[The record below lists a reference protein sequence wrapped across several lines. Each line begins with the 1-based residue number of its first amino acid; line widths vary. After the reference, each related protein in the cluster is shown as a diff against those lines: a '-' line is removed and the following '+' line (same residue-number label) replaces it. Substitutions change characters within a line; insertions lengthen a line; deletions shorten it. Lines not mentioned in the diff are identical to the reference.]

1 MTLLLCE
8 FYIFVISIIS
18 LIFIWSNYLSLLEN
32 KKLMRKLKKINFPI
46 LIKRPV
52 SPNKARREQNPNR
65 PLRARLLSRLH
76 CAFAFPRLWNAPG
89 VRPSPQAVSE
99 HCRERAPGEYW
110 SRTYGGNRSA
120 SQKGRHPPDCADC
133 ATITIYS
140 RSPIYAYRFHW
151 LICLSSPLHFPT
163 APRLLI

>member
-1 MTLLLCE
+1 MLLCD

-32 KKLMRKLKKINFPI
+32 KKFIRKLKKINFPI

-52 SPNKARREQNPNR
+52 SPNKARREQIPNR
-65 PLRARLLSRLH
+65 SLRARLLSRLD

-89 VRPSPQAVSE
+89 VRPSHRLCRSLQRASSRASTGVEPMAVTDPRARKADTLPTALTAPQSLFTPV
-99 HCRERAPGEYW
+99 RLR
-110 SRTYGGNRSA
+110 
-120 SQKGRHPPDCADC
+120 
-133 ATITIYS
+133 
-140 RSPIYAYRFHW
+140 YAYRFHW
-151 LICLSSPLHFPT
+151 LICLSSPLQFPT